1 MKVCT
6 IASGSGGNCVYV
18 SAGDTHILIDAG
30 ISCRRISTALKALG
44 VEVSD
49 LSGVLITHEHTDHVA
64 GLTTMMKHHAI
75 PLYASA
81 PTLNVLKEK
90 LPVIQGGCFPVTPG
104 ERADIGAIAVTPF
117 ATSHDAVASVGYAV
131 AAGGR
136 QMALATD
143 LGFASE
149 EVYRGVAGADLL
161 ICETNHDV
169 DWLRSG
175 PYPYPLQQRILGDR
189 GHLSNEAG
197 AELAAWAAAQGTK
210 ILILAHL
217 SRENNTAARAWQA
230 VERKLRT
237 YGLEPGQ
244 DVTVTVAGPDE
255 PGPIFE
261 LEEKEAALW

>member
-49 LSGVLITHEHTDHVA
+49 LSGVLITHEHSDHVA
-64 GLTTMMKHHAI
+64 GLTTMMKRHAI

-136 QMALATD
+136 RMALATD

-217 SRENNTAARAWQA
+217 SRENNTAARARQA

-255 PGPIFE
+255 PGPVFE

>member
-1 MKVCT
+1 MRFLSL
-6 IASGSGGNCVYV
+6 I
-18 SAGDTHILIDAG
+18 HIF
-30 ISCRRISTALKALG
+30 
-44 VEVSD
+44 
-49 LSGVLITHEHTDHVA
+49 
-64 GLTTMMKHHAI
+64 

-217 SRENNTAARAWQA
+217 SRENNTAARARQA

-255 PGPIFE
+255 PGPVFE

>member
-1 MKVCT
+1 M
-6 IASGSGGNCVYV
+6 
-18 SAGDTHILIDAG
+18 
-30 ISCRRISTALKALG
+30 
-44 VEVSD
+44 
-49 LSGVLITHEHTDHVA
+49 
-64 GLTTMMKHHAI
+64 
-75 PLYASA
+75 
-81 PTLNVLKEK
+81 
-90 LPVIQGGCFPVTPG
+90 TPG

-136 QMALATD
+136 RMALATD

-217 SRENNTAARAWQA
+217 SRKNNTAARARQA

-255 PGPIFE
+255 PGPVFE
-261 LEEKEAALW
+261 LEEKEAAAW